1 MACGFGLALRSLLYH
16 IQSRSARFATFQ
28 QFSSLVSVA
37 QNEMKIW
44 YRKSY
49 FYDCSSSIR
58 HKLLQLPLQKAMKC
72 HNLGLINN
80 FPVLRWLLGS
90 SRKSCALCVCVI
102 QASHTKTALCLFVKL
117 LKQLQHQEL
126 RPFLTTGLWDVP
138 SMANLWNQSCSVGKN
153 FPVWLWKFSRASPPF
168 YSYKFSPV
176 WWGVLTPIW
185 NTATQTCV
193 HKCIYRTRYLLHSR
207 HLKFYIF

>member
-1 MACGFGLALRSLLYH
+1 MTAAVAFDINYYSCHSKKQWNATIWDWLTIFLYYADFWAP
-16 IQSRSARFATFQ
+16 Q
-28 QFSSLVSVA
+28 
-37 QNEMKIW
+37 E
-44 YRKSY
+44 
-49 FYDCSSSIR
+49 
-58 HKLLQLPLQKAMKC
+58 KA
-72 HNLGLINN
+72 
-80 FPVLRWLLGS
+80 VL
-90 SRKSCALCVCVI
+90 CVCVCVI

-168 YSYKFSPV
+168 YSYKLSPV

-185 NTATQTCV
+185 NTVTQTCV

>member
-37 QNEMKIW
+37 QNEVKIW

-80 FPVLRWLLGS
+80 FPVLRRLLGS
-90 SRKSCALCVCVI
+90 SRKSCAVCVCVWSRPPTPK
-102 QASHTKTALCLFVKL
+102 QHCAYLLNCLSSSSTKSSGLFWL
-117 LKQLQHQEL
+117 LGFEMC
-126 RPFLTTGLWDVP
+126 RLWQTCGISPVLLGKTSLSDCG
-138 SMANLWNQSCSVGKN
+138 NSVG
-153 FPVWLWKFSRASPPF
+153 
-168 YSYKFSPV
+168 
-176 WWGVLTPIW
+176 
-185 NTATQTCV
+185 
-193 HKCIYRTRYLLHSR
+193 LLHHFIHTSC
-207 HLKFYIF
+207 LPFGEGS